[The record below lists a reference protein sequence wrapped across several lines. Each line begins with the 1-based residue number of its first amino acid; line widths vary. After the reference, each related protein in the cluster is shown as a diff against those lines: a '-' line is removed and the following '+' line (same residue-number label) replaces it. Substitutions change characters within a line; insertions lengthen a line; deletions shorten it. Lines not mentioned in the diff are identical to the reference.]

1 MGEQGSQASTNPKC
15 SYQEAQTGMW
25 MECVS
30 ETAAAEKGMPSAQRS
45 TKKRLL
51 QLQRSGILWGR
62 EDRSEFNIQAEFE
75 ESMRQQARNVP
86 LAPKGTQVPEIE
98 ERIFDS
104 GLKKLS
110 AARLQLNFD
119 DADQHPVW
127 TSLCQLGNRAFS
139 NFGKNANC
147 KNQ

>member
-1 MGEQGSQASTNPKC
+1 MF
-15 SYQEAQTGMW
+15 
-25 MECVS
+25 
-30 ETAAAEKGMPSAQRS
+30 QRQ
-45 TKKRLL
+45 
-51 QLQRSGILWGR
+51 QLQKKGCLSPKKYKKEIASIAKEWHSLGE